1 MTKPELPVTLPSP
14 RPHEVHTARAALLW
28 LSAYVIVV
36 VAPLFALLPGPGAGR
51 GFPWDLSMALGYAA
65 MSMFGVQFW
74 LTARFKRATAPFGI
88 DIVYYFHRYLAL
100 FALAIAI
107 IHVIV
112 LAAAHPAAITW
123 NPRDAP
129 AHVTAGMLSLVLLV
143 TVAVLSIAR
152 RRLAVDYE
160 PWRWTH
166 ALLATL
172 GFALAAWHLFGSGRY
187 LDTAWKQ
194 GLWAIYLG
202 FWAALIVHVR
212 LLRPWAVLRRPW
224 RVSAVRPEHGHVW
237 TLVLEPADERTPALH
252 FSPGQFAWLTLRASP
267 LAMREHPFSI
277 ASSCESPRRIELSI
291 KALGDFSASIGN
303 VEPGET
309 AWLDAPYGTFGVDRC
324 PQAQSLVFVA
334 GGIGIAPILSMLR
347 TLADRGDRR
356 PMLLIY
362 GNRVWDRVAFR
373 EELDALARRLDLRI
387 VHTLLEPPA
396 DWRGEQ
402 GVVTEAMLARQLPA
416 PRERCE
422 VFICGPTPMTTQVEE
437 ALAAL
442 KLPASQVQS
451 EIFDWV

>member
-1 MTKPELPVTLPSP
+1 MTRHQQPVTLRPS
-14 RPHEVHTARAALLW
+14 RPHEAHTARAAVLW
-28 LSAYVIVV
+28 LSAYVILV
-36 VAPLFALLPGPGAGR
+36 VAPLFALLPGLAAGR
-51 GFPWDLSMALGYAA
+51 GLPWDLSMALGYAA

-100 FALAIAI
+100 FALALAI

-112 LAAAHPAAITW
+112 LAAAHPEAFTW
-123 NPRDAP
+123 DPRQAP

-143 TVAVLSIAR
+143 ILAVLSIAR
-152 RRLAVDYE
+152 RRLRMAYE

-187 LDTAWKQ
+187 LDTGWKQ
-194 GLWAIYLG
+194 ALWAAYLG
-202 FWAALIVHVR
+202 FWAALIIHVR
-212 LLRPWAVLRRPW
+212 LLRPWGVLRRPW
-224 RVSAVRPEHGHVW
+224 RVQAVRPEHGHVW
-237 TLVLEPADERTPALH
+237 TLVLEPAGERTPPLH

-277 ASSCESPRRIELSI
+277 ASSSESPRRIELSI

-303 VEPGET
+303 VRPGET

-324 PQAQSLVFVA
+324 PHAESLVFVA

-347 TLADRGDRR
+347 TLADRADRR
-356 PMLLIY
+356 PMLLVY

-396 DWRGEQ
+396 NWRGEQ
-402 GVVTEAMLARQLPA
+402 GFVTETILARHLPPA
-416 PRERCE
+416 QQRCE

-442 KLPASQVQS
+442 KLPASQVHS

>member
-1 MTKPELPVTLPSP
+1 VTLPSP
-14 RPHEVHTARAALLW
+14 RPHEAHTARAALAW

-36 VAPLFALLPGPGAGR
+36 VAPLFALLPGPAAGR

-100 FALAIAI
+100 FALALALV
-107 IHVIV
+107 HVIV
-112 LAAAHPAAITW
+112 LAAAHPAAIAW
-123 NPRDAP
+123 DPREAP
-129 AHVTAGMLSLVLLV
+129 AHVAAGMLSLVLLV

-152 RRLAVDYE
+152 QRLRIAYE

-194 GLWAIYLG
+194 ALWAAYLG

-212 LLRPWAVLRRPW
+212 LVRPWGVLRRPW
-224 RVSAVRPEHGHVW
+224 RVQVVRPEHGQVW
-237 TLVLEPADERTPALH
+237 TLVLEPAAERTPPLH

-267 LAMREHPFSI
+267 LAMREHPFSL
-277 ASSCESPRRIELSI
+277 ASSSDSPRRVELSI
-291 KALGDFSASIGN
+291 KALGDFSASIGS
-303 VEPGET
+303 VQPGET

-324 PQAQSLVFVA
+324 PHAQSLVFVA

-347 TLADRGDRR
+347 TLADRADRR
-356 PMLLIY
+356 PMLLVY
-362 GNRVWDRVAFR
+362 GNRVWNRVAFR
-373 EELDALARRLDLRI
+373 EEVDALARRLDLRI

-402 GVVTEAMLARQLPA
+402 GFVTQAVLARHLPPA
-416 PRERCE
+416 GQRCE
-422 VFICGPTPMTTQVEE
+422 VFICGPTPMTTQVEQ

-442 KLPASQVQS
+442 KLPPSHVHS

>member
-1 MTKPELPVTLPSP
+1 MTGSEQLVTVRPP
-14 RPHEVHTARAALLW
+14 QPHEAHTARATLLW
-28 LSAYVIVV
+28 SSAYVIVV
-36 VAPLFALLPGPGAGR
+36 VAPLFALLPGLGPGR
-51 GFPWDLSMALGYAA
+51 GFTWDLSMALGYAA

-88 DIVYYFHRYLAL
+88 DLVYYFHRYLAL
-100 FALAIAI
+100 FALALAI
-107 IHVIV
+107 VHVVV
-112 LAAAHPAAITW
+112 LAAVHPAAIALDL
-123 NPRDAP
+123 RVVP
-129 AHVTAGMLSLVLLV
+129 AHVAAGMLSLALLAIV
-143 TVAVLSIAR
+143 VVLSLAR
-152 RRLAVDYE
+152 RQLRIAYE
-160 PWRWTH
+160 RWRWTH

-194 GLWAIYLG
+194 ALWAGYLG

-212 LLRPWAVLRRPW
+212 LLRPWGVLRRPW
-224 RVSAVRPEHGHVW
+224 RVQAVRPEHGHVW
-237 TLVLEPADERTPALH
+237 TLVLEPGGERTPPLR

-277 ASSCESPRRIELSI
+277 ASSSESPRRIELSI
-291 KALGDFSASIGN
+291 KALGDFSASIGS
-303 VEPGET
+303 VQPGET

-324 PQAQSLVFVA
+324 PHARSLVFVA

-347 TLADRGDRR
+347 TLADRADRR
-356 PMLLIY
+356 PMLLVY

-387 VHTLLEPPA
+387 VHTLLEPPG
-396 DWRGEQ
+396 DWCGEQ
-402 GVVTEAMLARQLPA
+402 GFVTEAMLGRHLPSA
-416 PRERCE
+416 GQRCE
-422 VFICGPTPMTTQVEE
+422 VFICGPTPMTTQVEQ

-442 KLPASQVQS
+442 KLPASQVHS